1 MNYYDI
7 RVESLGILSNWNL
20 LHVVG
25 NFINNKRSR
34 YCMVMRLKCRVY
46 QVLNATASRH
56 GGVYHPSVITL
67 RLQQHTL
74 QPTTQPI
81 ELIEGDLTVTT

>member
-1 MNYYDI
+1 
-7 RVESLGILSNWNL
+7 
-20 LHVVG
+20 
-25 NFINNKRSR
+25 
-34 YCMVMRLKCRVY
+34 MVMRLKCRVY